1 MKTIY
6 LVRHGRTR
14 SNEEGRF
21 QGWEDHPLSPVGQE
35 QALSLKKRARDLMVT
50 ALYTSDLMRT
60 KETARP
66 LAEEKQLVPQALA
79 AFREIS
85 FGEWEGCRIRDLRK
99 TDSKRLQTLWLTPT
113 QVTLSGAEDLQE
125 AQARGMKGLN
135 EVKDAMED
143 GTAVMVVSHGGMIR
157 LLLCCILQ
165 APIDCMWHLTL
176 DNTSVTKLT
185 YDDLMGYC
193 LIYLN
198 QMGSLT

>member
-66 LAEEKQLVPQALA
+66 LAEEKHLVPQALA
-79 AFREIS
+79 AFR
-85 FGEWEGCRIRDLRK
+85 
-99 TDSKRLQTLWLTPT
+99 
-113 QVTLSGAEDLQE
+113 
-125 AQARGMKGLN
+125 
-135 EVKDAMED
+135 
-143 GTAVMVVSHGGMIR
+143 
-157 LLLCCILQ
+157 
-165 APIDCMWHLTL
+165 
-176 DNTSVTKLT
+176 
-185 YDDLMGYC
+185 
-193 LIYLN
+193 
-198 QMGSLT
+198 

>member
-66 LAEEKQLVPQALA
+66 LAEEKQLVPQAHFLWGVGRLPDQRLKKNGLEAPADALA
-79 AFREIS
+79 
-85 FGEWEGCRIRDLRK
+85 D
-99 TDSKRLQTLWLTPT
+99 TDSSDTL
-113 QVTLSGAEDLQE
+113 
-125 AQARGMKGLN
+125 R
-135 EVKDAMED
+135 
-143 GTAVMVVSHGGMIR
+143 
-157 LLLCCILQ
+157 C
-165 APIDCMWHLTL
+165 
-176 DNTSVTKLT
+176 
-185 YDDLMGYC
+185 
-193 LIYLN
+193 
-198 QMGSLT
+198 

>member
-35 QALSLKKRARDLMVT
+35 QALSLKKRAHDLTIT
-50 ALYTSDLMRT
+50 ALYTSDLVRT
-60 KETARP
+60 KETAQP
-66 LAEEKQLVPQALA
+66 LAEEKHLVPQAHT

-85 FGEWEGCRIRDLRK
+85 FGEWEGCRIADLRK
-99 TDSKRLQTLWLTPT
+99 TDQKRLQTLWLTPT

-125 AQARGMKGLN
+125 AQVRGMKGLN

-143 GTAVMVVSHGGMIR
+143 GTAIMVVSHGGMIR
-157 LLLCCILQ
+157 LLLCSILQ
-165 APIDCMWHLTL
+165 SPIDCMWRLTL

-185 YDDLMGYC
+185 YDDLMGYRV
-193 LIYLN
+193 IYLN
-198 QMGSLT
+198 QMGLLT

>member
-1 MKTIY
+1 M
-6 LVRHGRTR
+6 
-14 SNEEGRF
+14 
-21 QGWEDHPLSPVGQE
+21 
-35 QALSLKKRARDLMVT
+35 
-50 ALYTSDLMRT
+50 
-60 KETARP
+60 
-66 LAEEKQLVPQALA
+66 
-79 AFREIS
+79 
-85 FGEWEGCRIRDLRK
+85 
-99 TDSKRLQTLWLTPT
+99 
-113 QVTLSGAEDLQE
+113 TLSGAEDLQE

-185 YDDLMGYC
+185 YDDLMGYR